1 MKQLKQIQIEKMQT
15 MHLIIEQ
22 MEIDF
27 FDSKNTSD
35 FLKMIKSKIDT
46 LIINDF

>member
-1 MKQLKQIQIEKMQT
+1 MKQLKKIQIEKMQI

-27 FDSKNTSD
+27 FESGNTSD
-35 FLKMIKSKIDT
+35 FLKMLKSKIDT